1 MSVFK
6 AIDTDNSGTIDKEE
20 TLKFWKANFAKL
32 NTDELFK
39 SVDVDNNGTIEEEEW
54 LEFWNEVKRTGHTEE
69 EIEEELENL
78 TEGFSWV

>member
-1 MSVFK
+1 MVIYLYNFFLL
-6 AIDTDNSGTIDKEE
+6 IIR
-20 TLKFWKANFAKL
+20 KANFAKL

-69 EIEEELENL
+69 EIEEEVYFLFL
-78 TEGFSWV
+78 L